1 MKALVGIP
9 TKRRHCMGLL
19 CDFEIFVSLQK
30 HKYTINHSSLSRYG
44 HLLHH
49 VEDLLGPVQPH
60 VVVGDGHG
68 LEGDLLRVLEVG
80 VRPPDAVEPLNGQ
93 QLEVIIV
100 TAPTHVPSLSSP
112 GTPSSCWTAASVCDH
127 STLAQKICQPR
138 MSASDRGNKIFGN
151 N

>member
-1 MKALVGIP
+1 M
-9 TKRRHCMGLL
+9 
-19 CDFEIFVSLQK
+19 SL
-30 HKYTINHSSLSRYG
+30 YR

-100 TAPTHVPSLSSP
+100 TAPTDVLRSP